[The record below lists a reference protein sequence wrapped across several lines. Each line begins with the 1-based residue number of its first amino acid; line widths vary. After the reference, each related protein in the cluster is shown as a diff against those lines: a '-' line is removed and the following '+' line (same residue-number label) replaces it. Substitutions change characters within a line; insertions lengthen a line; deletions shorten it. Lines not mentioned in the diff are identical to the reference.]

1 MNLVA
6 VVRCKTFKDFGE
18 GALRAMAAVYKGRKD
33 SDAQVRS
40 SLQQVLTQR

>member
-6 VVRCKTFKDFGE
+6 VTLCKPLKDFSE